1 MIIFYS
7 THCPKCQILQKKL
20 DSANI
25 QYTENN
31 DVDDMLSKG
40 LTTAPAIEV
49 DGVVYGFKQAVDW
62 IKEQE

>member
-20 DSANI
+20 DNANI